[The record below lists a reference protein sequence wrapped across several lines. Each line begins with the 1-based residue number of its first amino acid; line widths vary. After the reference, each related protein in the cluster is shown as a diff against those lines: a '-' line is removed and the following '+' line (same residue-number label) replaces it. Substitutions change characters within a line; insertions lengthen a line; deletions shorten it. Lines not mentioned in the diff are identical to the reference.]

1 MKKMLQ
7 IRANASGGIDRNF
20 ITFAAADGQG
30 SDLANVSGVAYSG
43 AAISQYWSSL
53 KLIIDLA
60 GMEIAQQIPLLY
72 NHYNEPEYRL
82 GEVTAVIDGGKT
94 LQISGGIDK
103 NTERGRFICDAGKQF
118 NWQLSIGAALD
129 PDQIEEVKPDE
140 ERTINAQA
148 VKGPF
153 LLVKKSF
160 LREVSVCAVGAD
172 PNTVLQIA
180 ASLNLNFSKKDNKPT
195 THNQEGEITMNE
207 KLKKYL
213 QMKFNLGEA
222 DENTIKAHLA
232 KIGTTVEAEEAAMN
246 AQAAQPKPQATAEP
260 AAPTAQAAQP
270 ALTAEQVAAIVAQQL
285 EAKRQADQKYQ
296 ADVRAAAEGYAD
308 IAEKA
313 IAAHWPVE
321 QVKAVCD
328 AIKAKA
334 PQGTG
339 LNIIMRSGPT
349 VNANSIAAAL
359 CFQTGIAE
367 KTITASFG
375 EQEVDSGDKMRG
387 ITLQKVLELC
397 CQMEN
402 KAIPVM
408 FGNNTIQAA
417 FSTVALPGILS
428 NVANKKAL
436 QAFTAQPII
445 ATRLCKD
452 GDLNDFK
459 VSERY
464 RLTDVG
470 DLEKVSKSGEIP
482 HGSVGEDKATNKLET
497 YGKVFVLTRQDI
509 YNDDLGAFLQIP
521 AAMGQ
526 RAARKIDQL
535 FHERL
540 LANHTMADGKAL
552 FCADHGNYMT
562 GSNTALSKT
571 ALEAARAKFLA
582 AVDSDNQP
590 INVAPKF
597 LFVPSVLDSTAETL
611 VISPALVGGS
621 DTVPAL
627 NVISRY
633 NLIPISSPYLQSAAY
648 TNNSTTGWYLFGD
661 PAQVDTFEIGY
672 LQGRKVPVVEQGQI
686 DFNNLGM
693 GFRVVYDL
701 GVREQAHQGMV
712 FCKGVA

>member
-1 MKKMLQ
+1 MSKKKTLQ
-7 IRANASGGIDRNF
+7 IQANESGIDRNF
-20 ITFAAADGQG
+20 LTFAAGDALG
-30 SDLANVSGVAYSG
+30 SNLANVSGVAYSG

-60 GMEIAQQIPLLY
+60 GMEVAQQIPLLY

-82 GEVTAVIDGGKT
+82 GEVTAFIDDGKA
-94 LQISGGIDK
+94 LLVSGGIDK
-103 NTERGRFICDAGKQF
+103 TTERGKFICDAGKQF

-129 PDQIEEVKPDE
+129 PDQIEEVKPDD
-140 ERTINAQA
+140 ERTINAQN

-172 PNTVLQIA
+172 PNTSLKIA
-180 ASLNLNFSKKDNKPT
+180 ASLNLNFSQTNPKTSNK
-195 THNQEGEITMNE
+195 EGVNTMKE

-222 DENTIKAHLA
+222 DETAILAHLA
-232 KIGTTVEAEEAAMN
+232 KIGTTVDAEEAAMN
-246 AQAAQPKPQATAEP
+246 ASQKPANNEPQPAAQ
-260 AAPTAQAAQP
+260 PTAQASMTP
-270 ALTAEQVAAIVAQQL
+270 EQISAIVNQQL
-285 EAKRQADQKYQ
+285 EAKAKAEQKYQ
-296 ADVRAAAEGYAD
+296 ADVKAAAGEYGD
-308 IAEKA
+308 IADKA
-313 IAAHWPVE
+313 IANHWPVE

-328 AIKAKA
+328 ALKAKA

-339 LNIIMRSGPT
+339 LNIIFRNGPT
-349 VNANSIAAAL
+349 VNAKSIAAAL

-375 EQEVDSGDKMRG
+375 EQDVESGDKMRG

-397 CQMEN
+397 CQMEG

-408 FGNNTIQAA
+408 FGNDTIQAA

-445 ATRLCKD
+445 ATRLCKA

-470 DLEKVSKSGEIP
+470 DLELVSKSGEIP
-482 HGSVGEDKATNKLET
+482 HGSVAEDKATNKLET
-497 YGKVFVLTRQDI
+497 YGKMFVLTRQDI

-535 FHERL
+535 FHARL
-540 LANHTMADGKAL
+540 LSNPTMADGKAL
-552 FCADHGNYMT
+552 FCADHGNYLT

-571 ALEAARAKFLA
+571 SLEAARAAFLA
-582 AVDSDNQP
+582 AVDSDGQP
-590 INVAPKF
+590 INVAPKY

-611 VISPALVGGS
+611 VTSPALIGGNT
-621 DTVPAL
+621 TVPAFNIL
-627 NVISRY
+627 SKYGMEAV
-633 NLIPISSPYLQSAAY
+633 SSPYLQSAAY
-648 TNNSTTGWYLFGD
+648 TNYSTTGWYLFGD
-661 PAQVDTFEIGY
+661 PAQIDTFEIGY
-672 LQGRKVPVVEQGQI
+672 LQGRRVPVVEQGQI

-712 FCKGVA
+712 FNKGVA